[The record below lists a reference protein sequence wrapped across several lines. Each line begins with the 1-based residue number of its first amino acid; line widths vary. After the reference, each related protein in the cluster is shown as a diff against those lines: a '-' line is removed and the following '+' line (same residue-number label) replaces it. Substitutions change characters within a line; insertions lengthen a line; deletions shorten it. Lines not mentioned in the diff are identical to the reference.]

1 MSLPLVARQGIPDCG
16 WLQTTAP
23 QYFGIGVVLALVD
36 RPKGPNDFSLNLC
49 FLTRFRCIILL
60 RAAIGRLRQSHST
73 KSLSLQ
79 IESEYAQVPAK
90 PYLHFTTSDCHQ
102 SGFCSRNRKTGKLD
116 FDCVFLSRPNAHKFF
131 TVDFE
136 KRTVNEQPAMIGPE
150 AMHWKLGDHGYKFD
164 RLTGILALLKV
175 SNNVLFKLQCNAV
188 TER

>member
-1 MSLPLVARQGIPDCG
+1 MRKYLPNLICTSLLA
-16 WLQTTAP
+16 TAT
-23 QYFGIGVVLALVD
+23 
-36 RPKGPNDFSLNLC
+36 K
-49 FLTRFRCIILL
+49 
-60 RAAIGRLRQSHST
+60 AAS
-73 KSLSLQ
+73 
-79 IESEYAQVPAK
+79 AQE
-90 PYLHFTTSDCHQ
+90 
-102 SGFCSRNRKTGKLD
+102 TGKLD

-164 RLTGILALLKV
+164 RLTGILALLKA